1 MRNFPRRY
9 RLSAE
14 GSRFRVVTFTNPSG
28 NEAFRVTGWT
38 TQGRRIREN
47 YPTLKAAT
55 ARRVELENEF
65 LRGQQPESARVTTLT
80 ADQLRN
86 AETAFTLLSI
96 EADPGEIVRAAR
108 YWLDHGR
115 HQTGPEDAPRLDD
128 AAAQWTAWLPES
140 GLRPRTQ
147 ATVKHRVN
155 MFSRRVGNPKLGE
168 ITPDFLDGYFGR
180 LKGALTGKD
189 ASKRALSS
197 FFNWCMERPRRWM
210 TINPAKGV
218 RVLPKNRVDHQP
230 AILSVE
236 EAERVM
242 RAAESVEGGRVVPW
256 FALGLFG
263 GLRPAE
269 AARLAWEQV
278 NLVDGQIRLEAH
290 QTKTG
295 SSRVV
300 DINPPLRAW
309 LEAYQASPM
318 GYWQTTFRDI
328 VRSSGVKWTPD
339 VLRHTAAT
347 ALLRIVGKYADVA
360 RELGN
365 SEAIL
370 RKHYEGRMS
379 STDAQKLFA
388 LRPTTEAAG

>member
-1 MRNFPRRY
+1 MRHSPRRY

-14 GSRFRVVTFTNPSG
+14 GSRFRVVEFINPSG
-28 NEAFRVTGWT
+28 AVAYRVTGWT
-38 TQGRRIREN
+38 LDRQRIREN
-47 YPTLKAAT
+47 YASQKAAV

-65 LRGQQPESARVTTLT
+65 LRGKQPENVRATTLT
-80 ADQLRN
+80 ADQLRH
-86 AETAFTLLSI
+86 AETAYTLLGI
-96 EADPGEIVRAAR
+96 DADPGELVRGIR
-108 YWLDHGR
+108 YWIDHGR

-128 AAAQWTAWLPES
+128 AIAQWAAWLPES
-140 GLRPRTQ
+140 GLRPRSQDTLR
-147 ATVKHRVN
+147 HRVN
-155 MFSRRVGNPKLGE
+155 MFSRLVGNPKLGE

-180 LKGALTGKD
+180 LKGSPAGKD

-197 FFNWCMERPRRWM
+197 FFNWCLERPRRWM
-210 TINPAKGV
+210 TINPARGV

-230 AILSVE
+230 AILTVQ

-242 RAAESVEGGRVVPW
+242 RAAESVEGSRMVPW

-263 GLRPAE
+263 GLRPTE
-269 AARLAWEQV
+269 AARMTWEQV
-278 NLVDGQIRLEAH
+278 NLIDGQIRLEAS
-290 QTKTG
+290 QVKTG
-295 SSRVV
+295 SSRIVE
-300 DINPPLRAW
+300 INDTLRTW
-309 LEAYQASPM
+309 LEAYRSAPI
-318 GYWQTTFRDI
+318 GYWQTTFRNI
-328 VRSSGVKWTPD
+328 VLASGVKWTPD

-379 STDAQKLFA
+379 STDAQKIFA
-388 LRPTTEAAG
+388 LRPTKGDAG